1 MNDGR
6 AADPGPGLAGRIAA
20 QSAIAATLI
29 DLEGHPAHQLL
40 SAAGLT
46 GTTAQRWATGKV
58 QLAQLWTDFGTYQS
72 VVAQAGDTDDPAV
85 QRQAAHGPVRRGRAA
100 GAGRS
105 ASPASRWRSRAS
117 ASTSSPRGWTARSAR
132 SAHCCAAC
140 RSTTRPTS
148 RAPHRWP
155 IGWARPAASPPP
167 STRNPSPYG
176 PRALSTRLHELDGAA
191 AADPLGAGEPA
202 ALAGVEAIST
212 DVEKLAGR
220 LAEAARLR
228 GGWAAE
234 IAEAA
239 TAVTAVE
246 DLRRRAA
253 AARERAT
260 EIVIGPVAE
269 LPEDHTRELRSRL
282 AALDRGSWTT
292 RATALAE
299 LQAAVAAARAELT
312 TAHDLATGLIDRR
325 AELRGRF
332 EAYRAKSVRLGR
344 AEEPELLALADEI
357 GDLLWTRPC
366 DLGAGTR
373 ALAAYQRALGRTAG
387 TITADSGEEE
397 SA

>member
-6 AADPGPGLAGRIAA
+6 AADPGPGLADRIAA

-40 SAAGLT
+40 SAPGLT

-72 VVAQAGDTDDPAV
+72 VVAQAGDTDDPAEQ
-85 QRQAAHGPVRRGRAA
+85 QRLLTGPSVEVGRRVLADGIT
-100 GAGRS
+100 GQQVEIES
-105 ASPASRWRSRAS
+105 ISLDEL
-117 ASTSSPRGWTARSAR
+117 TARMDSTFGEVRALLRSVQEHHQAHVAR
-132 SAHCCAAC
+132 TAALAD
-140 RSTTRPTS
+140 RLGTARRLAATLDAEPESV
-148 RAPHRWP
+148 RA
-155 IGWARPAASPPP
+155 
-167 STRNPSPYG
+167 T
-176 PRALSTRLHELDGAA
+176 ALSTRLHELDVAA

-260 EIVIGPVAE
+260 EIVSGPVAE

-312 TAHDLATGLIDRR
+312 TAHDLATGLVDRR

-357 GDLLWTRPC
+357 RELLWTRPC

-373 ALAAYQRALGRTAG
+373 ALAAYQRALGRPAG

-397 SA
+397 ST